1 MATRNSERR
10 NITWTDD
17 ELFRSVE
24 TYILLLRFQLQGAG
38 TRWEPLAQALL
49 NQSLT
54 RRNNAAIRY
63 RMRNISAVVQEL
75 GGPILADFS
84 PAESVGA
91 IVRPKIRTMLLD
103 NPDFSHILNPVGIR
117 ESNTVSKARAAL
129 RILRNQIEELEG
141 ELEWRGHNGPPDQC
155 EVSSELDQL
164 RETLDDIKVIDSELA
179 QPNPDTKIVKTR
191 TDKLLVFANKLGEW
205 LGARATKFVDAT
217 LVAAGTV
224 LGPIAVAKVIGLLPS
239 LAVTVE
245 ALKSVI
251 AN

>member
-91 IVRPKIRTMLLD
+91 IVRQKIRTMLID
-103 NPDFSHILNPVGIR
+103 NTDFSHILNPVGIQ
-117 ESNTVSKARAAL
+117 EPNAVSKARAAL
-129 RILRNQIEELEG
+129 RILRNQIEELKA

-164 RETLDDIKVIDSELA
+164 RETLGDIKVIDAELA
-179 QPNPDTKIVKTR
+179 QPNPDAKIVKTR

-224 LGPIAVAKVIGLLPS
+224 LGPIVVAKVTGLLPS

-251 AN
+251 AK